1 MEDGSVVLVETGK
14 IDGRNWRDSH
24 YAVAIFYK
32 GRFYAD
38 DIFEE
43 YGIESEPETWDIT
56 DYVIDY
62 TDSGWSKYL
71 DLEMR
76 EYLDNGIL

>member
-1 MEDGSVVLVETGK
+1 MEDGSVVLVETGNL
-14 IDGRNWRDSH
+14 DGRNWRDSQ

-32 GRFYAD
+32 GRFYSD

-43 YGIESEPETWDIT
+43 YGKESDSKTWDIT
-56 DYVIDY
+56 AYVIDY
-62 TDSGWSKYL
+62 MESTWVKHL

-76 EYLDNGIL
+76 EYLDK